1 MKSLDFCNKTISFF
15 YSFLKNSFFCYI
27 RCLSEAGTINCG
39 VPQGSILE
47 PELFL
52 LYINDFPQALS
63 KNHTYLYAG
72 HTTIC
77 HQGNNVLFVIII
89 GLLIRSYLLIIL
101 LNLKLNAFFSAGKKL
116 TRN

>member
-1 MKSLDFCNKTISFF
+1 MKSLDFCNKAINFF
-15 YSFLKNSFFCYI
+15 YSLLKHSFFRYI

-39 VPQGSILE
+39 VPQRSILG
-47 PELFL
+47 PVLLF

-77 HQGNNVLFVIII
+77 HQHNNVSEIENVLNEKYVKACNWFVDKKLFVDH
-89 GLLIRSYLLIIL
+89 
-101 LNLKLNAFFSAGKKL
+101 FVV
-116 TRN
+116 TRI